1 MKKLCSV
8 LIAMLLSFAAL
19 AQSPSAIGLSVQNQT
34 NCTQYYYVVGDEMC
48 MCGGVYASN
57 LIAIPPGGIHVYSN
71 STTLGGSFPT
81 TVPKGI
87 FAAKIPDGPLA
98 CATSGGSVGQAPCGL
113 TTLYG
118 YLSLTATCAPCAN
131 TKATWYP
138 AYDCSGMARLIFT
151 S

>member
-1 MKKLCSV
+1 MKRIASIV
-8 LIAMLLSFAAL
+8 IAMLLSFAAF
-19 AQSPSAIGLSVQNQT
+19 AQSPSAVGLMVQNQT

-48 MCGGVYASN
+48 MCGGMYASN
-57 LIAIPPGGIHVYSN
+57 IISIPPGGTHVYPN

-81 TVPKGI
+81 TIPKGI

-113 TTLYG
+113 STGYG
-118 YLSLTATCAPCAN
+118 YLSLTSVCTPCAV

-138 AYDCSGMARLIFT
+138 AFACSDMARLIFT